1 MDAVKEEDDTLQKIQ
16 CVQNE
21 SEAEE
26 VSTNKF
32 WTTIAEILDFSA
44 FKNPIMVLIVSV
56 QFLFFFLQQVPYMYL
71 PVYLS
76 QEIGLST
83 DQAML
88 MVPVLGISNLFGIL
102 ITGIVASALN
112 SAFPLPRYGR
122 KLIFIVSSLAS

>member
-1 MDAVKEEDDTLQKIQ
+1 MDAIKEEDVPLNKIE

-102 ITGIVASALN
+102 MTGIVASALN

-122 KLIFIVSSLAS
+122 

>member
-1 MDAVKEEDDTLQKIQ
+1 MDAVYDEDESLHKIK
-16 CVQNE
+16 CAQNE

-76 QEIGLST
+76 QEMCWST

-88 MVPVLGISNLFGIL
+88 MIPVLGISNLFGIL
-102 ITGIVASALN
+102 MTGILASALN
-112 SAFPLPRYGR
+112 SAFPLPRYGH
-122 KLIFIVSSLAS
+122 

>member
-1 MDAVKEEDDTLQKIQ
+1 MDAAKEEDDSLQTIK

-88 MVPVLGISNLFGIL
+88 MVPVLGVSNLFGIL
-102 ITGIVASALN
+102 MTGIVASALN
-112 SAFPLPRYGR
+112 SAFPLPRYGH
-122 KLIFIVSSLAS
+122 

>member
-1 MDAVKEEDDTLQKIQ
+1 MDAIKEEDVPLNKIK

-102 ITGIVASALN
+102 MTGIVASALN
-112 SAFPLPRYGR
+112 SAFPLPRYGH
-122 KLIFIVSSLAS
+122 

>member
-1 MDAVKEEDDTLQKIQ
+1 MDAVKEEDDSLQKIH

-26 VSTNKF
+26 VPTNKF

-71 PVYLS
+71 PVYLF
-76 QEIGLST
+76 QEIGWST

-102 ITGIVASALN
+102 MTGIVASALN
-112 SAFPLPRYGR
+112 SAFPLPRYGH
-122 KLIFIVSSLAS
+122 

>member
-76 QEIGLST
+76 QQIGLST

-102 ITGIVASALN
+102 MTGIVASALN

-122 KLIFIVSSLAS
+122 

>member
-1 MDAVKEEDDTLQKIQ
+1 MQFNSILCYFLGSSVPLNKIK

-102 ITGIVASALN
+102 MTGIVASALN

-122 KLIFIVSSLAS
+122 